1 MSSDLTRAGKFSLG
15 HTVLHFAEM
24 LLGITS
30 LSAGAAMGIIAGLG
44 QTTSTGTCSALA
56 GTLGI
61 KVGTAMMLLYSF
73 FLLLQL
79 LLLRKEFH
87 LTRLFQLIP
96 VVLQG
101 WILNFFKYDFPP
113 FQRLDPQSYPQK
125 FLAFAVGMV
134 LISFGFTCVK
144 CAKFAN
150 YPPESFCTIVA
161 ERVGI
166 RFGTS
171 KIVLDFVYVAV
182 TLLLCWRFRLGY
194 EFVRE
199 GTLIFAVCNGTL
211 INLFQPRV
219 ERVFGRLDRLPS
231 AGRKSNAF

>member
-125 FLAFAVGMV
+125 FLVFAVGMV
-134 LISFGFTCVK
+134 LISFGFT
-144 CAKFAN
+144 
-150 YPPESFCTIVA
+150 
-161 ERVGI
+161 
-166 RFGTS
+166 
-171 KIVLDFVYVAV
+171 
-182 TLLLCWRFRLGY
+182 
-194 EFVRE
+194 
-199 GTLIFAVCNGTL
+199 
-211 INLFQPRV
+211 
-219 ERVFGRLDRLPS
+219 
-231 AGRKSNAF
+231 